1 MLHPKTENMMMQKK
15 EQLESTNK
23 LLEKLKI
30 RFKKV

>member
-23 LLEKLKI
+23 LLEIKNKI
-30 RFKKV
+30 